1 MNEDV
6 HQKCAGSPLTELA
19 DIEPVGIRL
28 HSRFAGGGAR
38 LAAGLPATGP
48 VLPLNGPSVTGK
60 NAAEELT
67 GINQAIGLAVTNQTI
82 ADMELLPCRRLPHL
96 HQAGHAV

>member
-6 HQKCAGSPLTELA
+6 RQKCAGSPLTELA
-19 DIEPVGIRL
+19 DIEPVGIMQ

-48 VLPLNGPSVTGK
+48 VLPLNGPSATGK
-60 NAAEELT
+60 YAAEEFT
-67 GINQAIGLAVTNQTI
+67 SIN
-82 ADMELLPCRRLPHL
+82 
-96 HQAGHAV
+96 